1 MLNFSL
7 RFLMSLREA
16 LRPCTSMIVTC
27 IKLIIADFVF
37 IICMSIQTCMILQM
51 KTSIDI
57 SASSFFL
64 RTKKVLNYI
73 KDFYNNIQLCETYI
87 STKLA

>member
-7 RFLMSLREA
+7 RFLMSLRED

-27 IKLIIADFVF
+27 IKLIIADFFF
-37 IICMSIQTCMILQM
+37 IICMSIQICMILQM

-64 RTKKVLNYI
+64 WTKKVLNYI

-87 STKLA
+87 STRLA